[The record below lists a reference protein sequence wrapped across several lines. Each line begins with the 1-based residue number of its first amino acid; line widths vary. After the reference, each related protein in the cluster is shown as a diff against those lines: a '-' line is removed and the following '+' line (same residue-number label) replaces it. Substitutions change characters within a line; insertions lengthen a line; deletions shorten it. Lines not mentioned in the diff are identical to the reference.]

1 METFDV
7 ETFPREAETWKR
19 FAGKQERGNLCR
31 GKQERGN
38 VSAGS
43 RNVETFAVEV
53 ATAKRFGVPE
63 TFPRRGPVVALM
75 GEAGGGW
82 VRKRFRTRSL
92 DVETFLVSGKVS
104 MWPLLPWK
112 AVPAHAGGG
121 WVRKVS
127 TGRRRKNVS
136 TGLLMATRGNVSA
149 LSGAGAYTWKP
160 FCDVETFHV
169 STKGSHVSPPEK
181 HEKVPTCTLFVKRFP
196 R

>member
-63 TFPRRGPVVALM
+63 TFPRRGPVVARM

-92 DVETFLVSGKVS
+92 DVETFLISKKVS
-104 MWPLLPWK
+104 TSRLLPWK
-112 AVPAHAGGG
+112 PVATRAAGG
-121 WVRKVS
+121 RIQNVS
-127 TGRRRKNVS
+127 TGRRFSKVATS
-136 TGLLMATRGNVSA
+136 TSKPFDDETFYRGNLLRGITA
-149 LSGAGAYTWKP
+149 RAEA
-160 FCDVETFHV
+160 
-169 STKGSHVSPPEK
+169 
-181 HEKVPTCTLFVKRFP
+181 P
-196 R
+196 RR